1 LILAPPFFADTAFW
15 IALFRQRDQYHREAR
30 AWREYVVRSE
40 TALVTTEAICWEWM
54 NAMSGTATR
63 RVAAQAYERLRLDPQ
78 IDVVPFSEELS
89 AGALR
94 LFADRSDK
102 DRSLTDCLSF
112 MVMGGRC
119 IQKALT
125 ADHHFE
131 QAGFRPILSDAPPV
145 T

>member
-1 LILAPPFFADTAFW
+1 M
-15 IALFRQRDQYHREAR
+15 
-30 AWREYVVRSE
+30 V
-40 TALVTTEAICWEWM
+40 LVNTEAICWEWM
-54 NAMSGTATR
+54 NAMSGTTTR

-78 IDVVPFSEELS
+78 VDVVPFSEELS

-102 DRSLTDCLSF
+102 DWSLTDCLSF
-112 MVMGGRC
+112 VVMKKRNLE
-119 IQKALT
+119 KALT

-131 QAGFRPILSDAPPV
+131 QAGFQPMLSDAPPL